1 MAAATRQRLAE
12 ALENAREAETEARE
26 AQERLAE
33 QEVQLSEATQSVSEM
48 RRAWTPRPNWAALA
62 EAADDA
68 GPSARAAVAGL
79 RVTSMPSRA
88 SLTGLCGTLSRLWAR
103 QAELEPRL
111 PNEGPFHVG
120 LENGPEVPVHLRHC
134 GRLRNRRL
142 PKAEVEQAVRRV
154 WRATEQ
160 HGRTAAEAAG
170 AGGEASGEASGEAG
184 GEVGGEVGG
193 AVSVVPSLSQAF
205 AEVAAEAF
213 GTDRY
218 AACTACTPHRALRTH
233 RRTATARC
241 RTLQRDRMRIHCVH
255 RICAEGTLR
264 IHRYAAAEWC
274 YNVEDGCRRYV
285 FDADLDLFLAALQGH
300 APESA
305 WRQQQELL
313 RRLLHSLRAAD
324 PASREEAGGGW
335 CGPDAVMAAV
345 ASLWPHLALSK
356 ERQLR
361 QLLTDAAEPG
371 HSGHG
376 PALQYEE
383 LLAEHEDS
391 GGDQSPFA
399 ELLRKAHAAEPRD
412 FMRALHAL
420 LRARDA
426 TARDSAAVTAATV
439 RGVILLVDPG
449 RPADNVR
456 AMLSL
461 GFGGTHGKAGGGS
474 PMPRR
479 HSTGV
484 APAEEPPA
492 MRRHTTMSGGSP
504 APRRTGAPGEPLPDT
519 ATVRIDHF
527 LANVR
532 PSFPRWLGGKPQELD
547 ALLKQVEGA
556 V

>member
-1 MAAATRQRLAE
+1 M
-12 ALENAREAETEARE
+12 
-26 AQERLAE
+26 
-33 QEVQLSEATQSVSEM
+33 
-48 RRAWTPRPNWAALA
+48 
-62 EAADDA
+62 
-68 GPSARAAVAGL
+68 
-79 RVTSMPSRA
+79 
-88 SLTGLCGTLSRLWAR
+88 
-103 QAELEPRL
+103 
-111 PNEGPFHVG
+111 
-120 LENGPEVPVHLRHC
+120 
-134 GRLRNRRL
+134 
-142 PKAEVEQAVRRV
+142 
-154 WRATEQ
+154 
-160 HGRTAAEAAG
+160 
-170 AGGEASGEASGEAG
+170 
-184 GEVGGEVGG
+184 
-193 AVSVVPSLSQAF
+193 
-205 AEVAAEAF
+205 
-213 GTDRY
+213 
-218 AACTACTPHRALRTH
+218 
-233 RRTATARC
+233 C
-241 RTLQRDRMRIHCVH
+241 R
-255 RICAEGTLR
+255 
-264 IHRYAAAEWC
+264 RYAAAEWC

-324 PASREEAGGGW
+324 PASREGAGGGGW

-345 ASLWPHLALSK
+345 ASLWPNLALSK

-361 QLLTDAAEPG
+361 QLLADASEPG

-383 LLAEHEDS
+383 LLDAHEDS

-426 TARDSAAVTAATV
+426 TARDSAVVTAATV

-461 GFGGTHGKAGGGS
+461 GFGGTHGKASGGS

-479 HSTGV
+479 HSTGA
-484 APAEEPPA
+484 APAEEPAA
-492 MRRHTTMSGGSP
+492 MRRHTTMHGGSP
-504 APRRTGAPGEPLPDT
+504 APRRMGAPGEPLPDT

>member
-12 ALENAREAETEARE
+12 ALEAAREAEAEARE

-33 QEVQLSEATQSVSEM
+33 QEAQLSEATQSVSEM
-48 RRAWTPRPNWAALA
+48 RRAWTPRPNWVALA

-79 RVTSMPSRA
+79 RVTKMPSAA
-88 SLTGLCGTLSRLWAR
+88 SLTGLCGTLTRLWAR

-111 PNEGPFHVG
+111 PNDGPFHVG
-120 LENGPEVPVHLRHC
+120 LENGPDVPVHLRHC

-142 PKAEVEQAVRRV
+142 PKDAVEQAVRRV

-160 HGRTAAEAAG
+160 RDRTKVEAGSQLAACLVEAGCEAG
-170 AGGEASGEASGEAG
+170 GEAG
-184 GEVGGEVGG
+184 GEAIE
-193 AVSVVPSLSQAF
+193 VPSLSQAF
-205 AEVAAEAF
+205 ADVAAEAF
-213 GTDRY
+213 GTD
-218 AACTACTPHRALRTH
+218 
-233 RRTATARC
+233 
-241 RTLQRDRMRIHCVH
+241 
-255 RICAEGTLR
+255 
-264 IHRYAAAEWC
+264 RYAAAEWC
-274 YNVEDGCRRYV
+274 YNVEDGCRRYA

-361 QLLTDAAEPG
+361 QLLADAAESG

-383 LLAEHEDS
+383 LLDQQEDS

-461 GFGGTHGKAGGGS
+461 GFGGAHGKASGGS
-474 PMPRR
+474 PIPRR

-484 APAEEPPA
+484 APAGEPPA
-492 MRRHTTMSGGSP
+492 MRRHTTMIGGSTGGSP
-504 APRRTGAPGEPLPDT
+504 APRRMGAPSEPLPDT
-519 ATVRIDHF
+519 ATIRIDHF

-556 V
+556 A